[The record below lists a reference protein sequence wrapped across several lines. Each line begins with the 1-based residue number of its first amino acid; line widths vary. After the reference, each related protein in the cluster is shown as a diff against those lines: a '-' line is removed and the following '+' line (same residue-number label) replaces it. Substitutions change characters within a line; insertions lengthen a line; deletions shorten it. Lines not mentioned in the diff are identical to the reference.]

1 MLSLLEAVLLPMEQ
15 HLKRIA
21 LLMERIQTQTLL
33 LFLTLNTLANQTSG
47 QLLLIAK
54 LLWETTLSLRTAK
67 DADP

>member
-15 HLKRIA
+15 HLKRIV